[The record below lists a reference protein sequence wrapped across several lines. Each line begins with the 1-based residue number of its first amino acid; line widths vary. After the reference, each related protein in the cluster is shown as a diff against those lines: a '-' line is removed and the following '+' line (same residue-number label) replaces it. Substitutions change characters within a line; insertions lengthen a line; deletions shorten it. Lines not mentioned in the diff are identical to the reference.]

1 MVSIRIRNR
10 GSVTNPFAQH
20 VPTDQ
25 QQAGNPFAQSQP
37 APAQP
42 APQAGNPFGGQ
53 QAAPPA
59 QQYAPQQQA
68 APSYAPPAP
77 VQQYAPQ
84 QAAPVQQYAAPAPVQ
99 SAPQFGQLASAPAPV
114 VGEGR
119 GASLAHMFGRLVL
132 VFPHREETV
141 PRRPE
146 HITAEQR
153 AAGNVNQQRL
163 TATVVVLDAGPG
175 RMDPIAVDGKPNAFP
190 PVPPSE
196 YAPLPY
202 VRKGMWINQSRMI
215 TQCRDFLPGA
225 PNAGPGGAPGML
237 LGRVAKAGPQQ
248 NDPWYLEPATE
259 AELQLA
265 QKYLSM
271 VQGGQFPNP
280 LAA

>member
-1 MVSIRIRNR
+1 M
-10 GSVTNPFAQH
+10 TNPFAQG
-20 VPTDQ
+20 VPTEQPAQ
-25 QQAGNPFAQSQP
+25 QQAPAGNPFAQT
-37 APAQP
+37 
-42 APQAGNPFGGQ
+42 Q
-53 QAAPPA
+53 QAAPATVGNPFA
-59 QQYAPQQQA
+59 QQQAAPTAPQGYAPQQQA
-68 APSYAPPAP
+68 AP
-77 VQQYAPQ
+77 QYAPQ
-84 QAAPVQQYAAPAPVQ
+84 QQAPAQQYAAPVPQQQ
-99 SAPQFGQLASAPAPV
+99 SVPQFGQLASAPAPV

-119 GASLAHMFGRLVL
+119 GATLAHMFGRLVL

-215 TQCRDFLPGA
+215 TQCRDFLPGGA
-225 PNAGPGGAPGML
+225 QAGPGGAPGML

-248 NDPWYLEPATE
+248 NDPWYLTPATE

-265 QKYLSM
+265 QQYLTL
-271 VQGGQFPNP
+271 VQNGQYPNP
-280 LAA
+280 LTA

>member
-1 MVSIRIRNR
+1 
-10 GSVTNPFAQH
+10 VTNPFAQG
-20 VPTDQ
+20 VPAEQPAQ
-25 QQAGNPFAQSQP
+25 QQAAPATGNPFAQQ

-42 APQAGNPFGGQ
+42 TSQAPNPFGGQ
-53 QAAPPA
+53 QAAPAAPQAYAQQQAPA
-59 QQYAPQQQA
+59 QQYAAPVPQYAPQQQA
-68 APSYAPPAP
+68 PA
-77 VQQYAPQ
+77 
-84 QAAPVQQYAAPAPVQ
+84 QQYAAPVPQQQGV
-99 SAPQFGQLASAPAPV
+99 PQFGQLASAPAPV

-119 GASLAHMFGRLVL
+119 GATLAHMFGRLVL

-141 PRRPE
+141 PRRAE

-215 TQCRDFLPGA
+215 TQCRDFLPGGA
-225 PNAGPGGAPGML
+225 QAGPGGAPGML
-237 LGRVAKAGPQQ
+237 LGRVAKAGPLQ
-248 NDPWYLEPATE
+248 NDPWYLTPATE

-265 QKYLSM
+265 QQYLTL
-271 VQGGQFPNP
+271 VQNGQYPNP